1 MIVLPRIRAFARGGG
16 FGMDE
21 FFDLFEAVSAL
32 DDVSELADHAD
43 TLMDALEG
51 LDYINLEPDDLAAL
65 DDLAAFGSDGFGSL
79 TDWFDHNEMLVDPDI
94 HTDSFSD
101 ANWVSFDDTALPDAR
116 EFGDVGQFVSGELA
130 DYPHHFFDRLDGID
144 YHPEPNPKFL
154 GEWIPDG
161 DSAHINLFDHQ
172 ESIDG
177 TLHHEMAH
185 HLMALSPELFDEIGP
200 HMAGSPMMGHL
211 DDFLS
216 AYSPAEQPEEFA
228 AETFSFFKTK
238 PELLQ
243 QLDPSLYKTIA
254 NWWQTHAAVA

>member
-1 MIVLPRIRAFARGGG
+1 
-16 FGMDE
+16 MDE

-43 TLMDALEG
+43 TLMDALGG
-51 LDYINLEPDDLAAL
+51 LDYISLEPDDLATL
-65 DDLAAFGSDGFGSL
+65 DGFAAFGSDDLGSV
-79 TDWFDHNEMLVDPDI
+79 TDWFDPNEMLVDPDI

-101 ANWVSFDDTALPDAR
+101 ANWVSFDNTALPDAM
-116 EFGDVGQFVSGELA
+116 EFADVGQFVSGELT
-130 DYPHHFFDRLDGID
+130 DYPHQFLDRLEGID
-144 YHPEPNPKFL
+144 YHPQPDPANPSLL
-154 GEWIPDG
+154 GAWTPDG
-161 DSAHINLFDHQ
+161 GSAHIDLFDHQ
-172 ESIDG
+172 ESIDD

-216 AYSPAEQPEEFA
+216 AYSPAERPGEFA

-238 PELLQ
+238 PDLLQ
-243 QLDPSLYKTIA
+243 QLDPALYKTIA

>member
-1 MIVLPRIRAFARGGG
+1 
-16 FGMDE
+16 MDE

-65 DDLAAFGSDGFGSL
+65 DDLAAFGSDGLGSF
-79 TDWFDHNEMLVDPDI
+79 TDWVDYNEMLVDPDI

-101 ANWVSFDDTALPDAR
+101 ANWVSFDDTALPDAL

-130 DYPHHFFDRLDGID
+130 DYPHHFFDHLDGID

-154 GEWIPDG
+154 GEWIRDG

-185 HLMALSPELFDEIGP
+185 HLMALSPELFDEIGL

-216 AYSPAEQPEEFA
+216 AYSPAERPEEFA